1 MRDALCKVE
10 EFHSVFGLP
19 VADRPTAEVPAS
31 LVAVRVK
38 LFQEELAEYQ
48 AAAEGHDVVAVADA
62 LTDMLYVLLGTYITH
77 GMQEAAAAL
86 FDEVHRSNM
95 TKLDAAGQPVVR
107 DGKVRKSSLF
117 SEPELAA
124 IIQAYQ

>member
-10 EFHSVFGLP
+10 EFHRVFGLP
-19 VADRPTAEVPAS
+19 AADRPTAEVPS
-31 LVAVRVK
+31 DLVAIRVK
-38 LFQEELAEYQ
+38 LLQEELAEYQ
-48 AAAEGHDVVAVADA
+48 AAAEAHDVVALADA
-62 LTDMLYVLLGTYITH
+62 LTDMLYVLLGTYVTH
-77 GMQEAAAAL
+77 GMQGAAAAL

-95 TKLDAAGQPVVR
+95 TKLDGAGHPIVR
-107 DGKVRKSSLF
+107 DGKVRKSPLF